1 MFQFLAAERKSSA
14 TVASGFSSHMF
25 VRKVWLTEF
34 ILLFPISFVFS
45 LTLGYLIILIS
56 FPAMSNVQE
65 VLNSLHSQ
73 QSRTAVL
80 NQNVVYYP
88 YGNSG
93 SKNVLESYTPSSPDE
108 TLTRV

>member
-1 MFQFLAAERKSSA
+1 
-14 TVASGFSSHMF
+14 
-25 VRKVWLTEF
+25 
-34 ILLFPISFVFS
+34 
-45 LTLGYLIILIS
+45 
-56 FPAMSNVQE
+56 MSNVQE

-93 SKNVLESYTPSSPDE
+93 SKNVLESYTPSSADE